1 MIGCLLLFPAA
12 VSNFCCFVS
21 LFVPSSLTGSQLFQ
35 CFIDERFEAGANQE
49 NLEVLFFDEC
59 IEEEAGR
66 QTPFLSDTSQAH
78 QPKNRMLVPAPN
90 TEGLDA
96 DQGYVKV
103 NLFSFIFVFVLFL
116 SMCVPASTSSITS
129 SLGWV

>member
-1 MIGCLLLFPAA
+1 M
-12 VSNFCCFVS
+12 
-21 LFVPSSLTGSQLFQ
+21 FQ

-66 QTPFLSDTSQAH
+66 QTPFLSDTSQLH
-78 QPKNRMLVPAPN
+78 QLKNRLLVAAPN

-96 DQGYVKV
+96 EHGYV
-103 NLFSFIFVFVLFL
+103 
-116 SMCVPASTSSITS
+116 STRM
-129 SLGWV
+129 LVCGCLLLLLLACLWC